1 MSRNWV
7 EACQVS
13 MGNSRRWLLENSEQ
27 STIKVE
33 RTKQQRKKKQMKTS
47 KLLSGITGLALFAA
61 ISSAQANVAN
71 VTVNFTV
78 AGIGAE
84 TVSDDNVTVNAV
96 NASSPGTLIFT
107 PNISGGFNAINNY
120 ALQTLTWAT
129 RPDATA
135 GDS

>member
-61 ISSAQANVAN
+61 ISSAQATIAP
-71 VTVNFTV
+71 VTVTFTV

-84 TVSDDNVTVNAV
+84 TVASDSVTVNPNYA
-96 NASSPGTLIFT
+96 GTLAFQ
-107 PNISGGFNAINNY
+107 PNGTGGFLPIIGAT
-120 ALQTLTWAT
+120 LQTLTWVTSPTAT
-129 RPDATA
+129 SGNLDL
-135 GDS
+135 